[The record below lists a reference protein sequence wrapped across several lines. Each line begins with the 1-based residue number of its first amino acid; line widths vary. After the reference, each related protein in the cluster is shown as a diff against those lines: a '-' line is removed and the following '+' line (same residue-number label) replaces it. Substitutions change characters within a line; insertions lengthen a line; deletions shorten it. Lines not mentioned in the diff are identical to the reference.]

1 MSEKNAA
8 LLIIDMQNDFVDSRG
23 PFGDRDKEGLPDE
36 LVPNVQS
43 CIEKARGKGMAVIHV
58 YQEHR
63 KQLVDFGRELDK
75 SKVHC
80 IEGSWGAEI
89 IPQIEVKEEDFKVI
103 KRRFSGFFAT
113 DLDLLL
119 KGLQVDTVYLCGIAG
134 DGCVRATAVDAHQL
148 NYKFHLIEDAVAG
161 LTRDSCRWALSY
173 LDSLQQDVLI
183 PLAEF

>member
-1 MSEKNAA
+1 MPGYADRM
-8 LLIIDMQNDFVDSRG
+8 LLARKAIDHSRKCDI
-23 PFGDRDKEGLPDE
+23 PVIFIQEVHRPD
-36 LVPNVQS
+36 
-43 CIEKARGKGMAVIHV
+43 H
-58 YQEHR
+58 
-63 KQLVDFGRELDK
+63 VDFGRELDK

-89 IPQIEVKEEDFKVI
+89 IPQIQVTEEDFKVI

-148 NYKFHLIEDAVAG
+148 NYKVLLIEEAVAG
-161 LTRDSCRWALSY
+161 LTRDSCHWALRY
-173 LDSLQQDVLI
+173 LDSLQQEMLV